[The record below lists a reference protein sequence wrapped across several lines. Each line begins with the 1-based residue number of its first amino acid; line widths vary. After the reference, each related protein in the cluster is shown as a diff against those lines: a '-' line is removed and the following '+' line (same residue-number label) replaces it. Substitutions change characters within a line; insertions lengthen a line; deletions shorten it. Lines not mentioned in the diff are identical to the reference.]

1 MGLNYLTLDRAA
13 LGLSGGEGQR
23 LRLASQIGSELTGV
37 VYVLDEP
44 SIGLNQRDNNEAA
57 GLHFDEII
65 VKWCSTGATLGC
77 GQDHQPTRAAEQQR
91 QDHARA
97 RSR

>member
-44 SIGLNQRDNNEAA
+44 SIGLNQRDNKKLRA
-57 GLHFDEII
+57 FT
-65 VKWCSTGATLGC
+65 ST
-77 GQDHQPTRAAEQQR
+77 
-91 QDHARA
+91 
-97 RSR
+97 RSS